1 MSLMLPRPIQTGFT
15 KLIQP
20 LIHLFSRTKVN
31 PNWLTTLGLLLN
43 LIAAGSFA
51 LGAKFGTR
59 ADLQYVGW
67 GGFFVLIGGLCD
79 MIDGKVARAAGL
91 STRFGALY
99 DSVLDRYSE
108 VIMFLGMG
116 YYLVAQ
122 DYLYSSV
129 FCFVALGGSTMVS
142 YIRARSEGL
151 HIECKVGLMKRE
163 ERIVWLGAGSMIC
176 GLSMFVIDPQ
186 FVFTV
191 SGIELFKPIYLLT
204 VPLAVVAVLSNYTSV
219 QRMIHSYHE
228 SLRMEEEHEKSI
240 LKKEKAI

>member
-1 MSLMLPRPIQTGFT
+1 MLPRPIQSGFT

-20 LIHLFSRTKVN
+20 LINFFSRTGIN
-31 PNWLTTLGLLLN
+31 PNWLTTLGLILN

-79 MIDGKVARAAGL
+79 VIDGKVARAAGL

-163 ERIVWLGAGSMIC
+163 ERVVWLGAGSMFC
-176 GLSMFVIDPQ
+176 GMSMWFIDPH
-186 FVFTV
+186 FVYTV
-191 SGIELFKPIYLLT
+191 NNIEFFKPIYLLT
-204 VPLAVVAVLSNYTSV
+204 VPLFMVAVLSNFTSI

-228 SLRMEEEHEKSI
+228 SLRMEEMREQDI
-240 LKKEKAI
+240 RRKEKTI

>member
-1 MSLMLPRPIQTGFT
+1 MLPRPIQTGFT

-20 LIHLFSRTKVN
+20 LISLFSRTKVN
-31 PNWLTTLGLLLN
+31 PNWFTTLGLVLN

-51 LGAKFGTR
+51 FGAKFGTR
-59 ADLQYVGW
+59 ADLEYVGW

-79 MIDGKVARAAGL
+79 MLDGKVARAAGL

-142 YIRARSEGL
+142 YIRARSESL

-163 ERIVWLGAGSMIC
+163 ERIVWLGAGSMFC
-176 GLSMFVIDPQ
+176 GISLWFIDPN
-186 FVFTV
+186 FVFIYN
-191 SGIELFKPIYLLT
+191 GMELFKPIYIFT
-204 VPLAVVAVLSNYTSV
+204 FPLAVVAVLSNYTSV
-219 QRMIHSYHE
+219 QRMIHSYKTG
-228 SLRMEEEHEKSI
+228 LTMELQHEKTS
-240 LKKEKAI
+240 LKKEEVR

>member
-1 MSLMLPRPIQTGFT
+1 MLPKPIQTGFT

-20 LIHLFSRTKVN
+20 LISLFGRTKVN
-31 PNWLTTLGLLLN
+31 PNWFTTLGLILN
-43 LIAAGSFA
+43 LIAAGLFA
-51 LGAKFGTR
+51 FGAKFGTR
-59 ADLQYVGW
+59 SDLQYVGW
-67 GGFFVLIGGLCD
+67 GGFFVLIGGVCD
-79 MIDGKVARAAGL
+79 ILDGKVARAAGL

-142 YIRARSEGL
+142 YIRARSESL

-163 ERIVWLGAGSMIC
+163 ERIVWLGSGSMFC
-176 GLSMFVIDPQ
+176 GMSMWFIDPHYVAT
-186 FVFTV
+186 FNA
-191 SGIELFKPIYLLT
+191 IDLFKPIYIFT
-204 VPLAVVAVLSNYTSV
+204 FPLAVVAVLSNYTAV
-219 QRMIHSYHE
+219 QRMIHSHKASMVIEQQHE
-228 SLRMEEEHEKSI
+228 NTY
-240 LKKEKAI
+240 LKKEEVR

>member
-1 MSLMLPRPIQTGFT
+1 MLPRPIQTGFT

-20 LIHLFSRTKVN
+20 LIHLFSRTRVN
-31 PNWLTTLGLLLN
+31 PNWFTTLGLILN
-43 LIAAGSFA
+43 LIAAVSFA

-79 MIDGKVARAAGL
+79 MLDGKVARAAGL

-142 YIRARSEGL
+142 YIRARSESL
-151 HIECKVGLMKRE
+151 HIECKVGMMKRE
-163 ERIVWLGAGSMIC
+163 ERIVWLGAGSMFC
-176 GLSMFVIDPQ
+176 GMSMWIIDPH
-186 FVFTV
+186 FVFTYN
-191 SGIELFKPIYLLT
+191 GIDLFKPIYFFT
-204 VPLAVVAVLSNYTSV
+204 VPLAVVAVLANFTSV
-219 QRMIHSYHE
+219 QRMIHSHKI
-228 SLRMEEEHEKSI
+228 SRMMEQQHEKDT
-240 LKKEKAI
+240 LQKEKVI

>member
-1 MSLMLPRPIQTGFT
+1 MLPRPIQTGFT